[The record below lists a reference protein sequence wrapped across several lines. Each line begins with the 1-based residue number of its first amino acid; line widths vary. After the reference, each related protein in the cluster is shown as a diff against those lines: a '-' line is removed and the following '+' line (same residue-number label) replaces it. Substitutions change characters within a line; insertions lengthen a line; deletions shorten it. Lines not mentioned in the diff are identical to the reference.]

1 MNEKQRYH
9 FTRIEVAVEGIRA
22 GIRNPVLHELLDI
35 IEEAAFYL
43 SDENTPPESVTEEE
57 TQPDQP
63 VAQPAAQPRR
73 KSPTGQRMRRAG
85 LIADLQEVITGAG
98 CKTISDAIN
107 ELLQCDVRP
116 ATIAH
121 VLKCSGIEYVALRDG
136 SADDETARK
145 FLSVFK
151 LEKPEA

>member
-43 SDENTPPESVTEEE
+43 SDENTTPESVS
-57 TQPDQP
+57 
-63 VAQPAAQPRR
+63 VASADGDSPRRR
-73 KSPTGQRMRRAG
+73 KSPNGHPMRSSS
-85 LIADLQEVITGAG
+85 LIHDLQEVITAAG
-98 CKTISDAIN
+98 CRTVVEAIS

-116 ATIAH
+116 ETIAH
-121 VLKCSGIEYVALRDG
+121 VLKCSGEEYVALRDG

-151 LEKPEA
+151 LAQKPEA

>member
-1 MNEKQRYH
+1 MNEKQRYY

-63 VAQPAAQPRR
+63 AAQPAAQPRR
-73 KSPTGQRMRRAG
+73 KSPTGRRMRRAD

-98 CKTISDAIN
+98 CETISDAIN